1 MQNAPRRPGRP
12 SGSAGTELLEI
23 ARAEFLAQ
31 GYAGTTMDVIAGA
44 ARISKNSL
52 YRQYASKDALYAAVV
67 ADWVDRGRDAMRPH
81 TDALVEAPDTVAELG
96 RLARTIQA
104 AVLSPTVRQ
113 MRTLVAAE
121 ATRLPHRRSRLR
133 GAELGAQ
140 HSGARRRLCRP
151 RRTRHDQ
158 HRHPARRGRAA
169 HVARRR
175 GTPEPDDSRRRRA
188 PVHPGGAGHD
198 RRRGCGDLRRALRPG
213 RRSRLTHRPAS
224 GEMLGG
230 AKGTRTP
237 NPLLAKQV
245 RYQLRHGPVC
255 ARVARGTAS
264 RPRPV
269 SRPRR

>member
-23 ARAEFLAQ
+23 ARAEFLSQ

-121 ATRLPHRRSRLR
+121 ATRCPTVAADYVARSWERNIQGLADAFAVLVER
-133 GAELGAQ
+133 GTISTDTPRVAAEQLTWLAVAAPLNRMTLDAGAHPYTQ
-140 HSGARRRLCRP
+140 EELDTIADEAVATFVARFV
-151 RRTRHDQ
+151 
-158 HRHPARRGRAA
+158 PAAGRA
-169 HVARRR
+169 
-175 GTPEPDDSRRRRA
+175 
-188 PVHPGGAGHD
+188 
-198 RRRGCGDLRRALRPG
+198 
-213 RRSRLTHRPAS
+213 
-224 GEMLGG
+224 
-230 AKGTRTP
+230 
-237 NPLLAKQV
+237 
-245 RYQLRHGPVC
+245 
-255 ARVARGTAS
+255 
-264 RPRPV
+264 
-269 SRPRR
+269 